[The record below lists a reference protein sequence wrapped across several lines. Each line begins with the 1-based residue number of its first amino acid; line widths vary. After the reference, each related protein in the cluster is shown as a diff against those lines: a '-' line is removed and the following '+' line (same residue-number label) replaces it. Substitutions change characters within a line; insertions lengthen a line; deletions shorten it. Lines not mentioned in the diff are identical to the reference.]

1 MRNFK
6 FRFFLAA
13 FCLMS
18 ILTLNFTANAAP
30 IKFNEVVQV
39 VNVKPGDAG
48 TGSFAQLR
56 LTNDLIVFG
65 TGDGDDKD
73 KNTPQ
78 QDDRV
83 ITETKTEIVE
93 DEVCDCED
101 IKSDVI
107 SRGFP
112 PWALLGLAGIPLFF
126 IIRRH
131 KDTPTPTPTSTPTT
145 TPTTTP
151 TPCQPGDPICTN
163 MTPTPTMTPTMT
175 PTPPPEPVPEPM
187 TILLFGT
194 GLAGI
199 GLAARRKFGKKN
211 AEKSEE

>member
-13 FCLMS
+13 FSLMS
-18 ILTLNFTANAAP
+18 VLTLTLSANAAP
-30 IKFNEVVQV
+30 VKFNQVVQV
-39 VNVKPGDAG
+39 VNAKPSYAKTG
-48 TGSFAQLR
+48 TFAQLR
-56 LTNDLIVFG
+56 LANDLIVFG
-65 TGDGDDKD
+65 NDDGDDDTPK
-73 KNTPQ
+73 TPQ

-93 DEVCDCED
+93 DEVCDCVD
-101 IKSDVI
+101 SVI
-107 SRGFP
+107 VDRGGFP
-112 PWALLGLAGIPLFF
+112 KWALLGLAAIPIVFLTT
-126 IIRRH
+126 RD
-131 KDTPTPTPTSTPTT
+131 KDRTPTPPPTTTPTATPTT

-151 TPCQPGDPICTN
+151 T
-163 MTPTPTMTPTMT
+163 MTPT

-199 GLAARRKFGKKN
+199 GLAARRKFGSKKS
-211 AEKSEE
+211 ADKSEG

>member
-1 MRNFK
+1 
-6 FRFFLAA
+6 
-13 FCLMS
+13 MS

-30 IKFNEVVQV
+30 VKFNQVVQV
-39 VNVKPGDAG
+39 VNVKPGNAQ

-56 LTNDLIVFG
+56 LANDLIVFG
-65 TGDGDDKD
+65 ETDDD
-73 KNTPQ
+73 DDDTNTPQ

-101 IKSDVI
+101 VQPEVI

-112 PWALLGLAGIPLFF
+112 KWALLGLAAIPIAF

-131 KDTPTPTPTSTPTT
+131 KDTPTPTSTPTMTPTMTT
-145 TPTTTP
+145 TPTMTP
-151 TPCQPGDPICTN
+151 TPTI
-163 MTPTPTMTPTMT
+163 TPTPTMTPTPTIT

-199 GLAARRKFGKKN
+199 GLAARRKLSKKN
-211 AEKSEE
+211 AGRGEK